1 MRPRAAVTMMLA
13 ASLALN
19 TVGMARAAG
28 LACWNKSLPI
38 AAPTDISCVPLTRD
52 FLRSM
57 RGVSRAQVIS
67 SMGATGRP
75 SEDRLHY
82 LSNYGD
88 GKQLG
93 AGEVNFTFD
102 ADDRVISI
110 DAIVVQPHQA
120 RTIDFQWDS
129 VGYQCSDFPE
139 SRLPCSAR

>member
-1 MRPRAAVTMMLA
+1 MRLGLAVAMILA
-13 ASLALN
+13 AGLALN
-19 TVGMARAAG
+19 TAGLAHAAD
-28 LACWNKSLPI
+28 LACWNKSLPFS
-38 AAPTDISCVPLTRD
+38 APADISCVPLTHD

-57 RGVSRAQVIS
+57 RGATREQVIS
-67 SMGATGRP
+67 SMGAIGRP

-110 DAIVVQPHQA
+110 DAIVVQPNET

>member
-1 MRPRAAVTMMLA
+1 MRLSAAVTMMLA
-13 ASLALN
+13 AGLALN
-19 TVGMARAAG
+19 VGEMAHAAD

-38 AAPTDISCVPLTRD
+38 AAPADISCVPLTRA

-57 RGVSRAQVIS
+57 RGATREHVIS
-67 SMGATGRP
+67 SMGAKGRP
-75 SEDRLHY
+75 SEDRLHF

-88 GKQLG
+88 GKLLG

-110 DAIVVQPHQA
+110 DAVVVEPHQT